1 MRKRPDSAF
10 RTPKNTD
17 CTSRDDIGD
26 TAVRL
31 EAVILFIVLATLLT
45 FAAIVSFDAD
55 DCRSRGGML
64 VSTPFGG
71 WACSRGLP

>member
-1 MRKRPDSAF
+1 MRF
-10 RTPKNTD
+10 
-17 CTSRDDIGD
+17 
-26 TAVRL
+26 
-31 EAVILFIVLATLLT
+31 EAVILFMVIATLLA
-45 FAAIVSFDAD
+45 FAAIVSFDAE